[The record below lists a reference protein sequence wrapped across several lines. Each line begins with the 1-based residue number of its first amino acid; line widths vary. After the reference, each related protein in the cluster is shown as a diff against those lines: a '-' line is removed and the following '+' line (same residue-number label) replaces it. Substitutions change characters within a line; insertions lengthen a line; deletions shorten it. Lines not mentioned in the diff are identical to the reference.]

1 MKARPP
7 LKWSRACGN
16 RVTKRD
22 KMMKARQ
29 HDFQVGQL
37 ESEEENVQAF
47 RVKVLVKT
55 QSSGSPLREVTGRQ
69 AGRTENQSTS
79 ALQVNT
85 CCSLTPS
92 PVGTEGPLC
101 QSHKPLPAGHQ
112 NMKTFPLER
121 QIWAQQFHS
130 LVYTEE

>member
-16 RVTKRD
+16 RVTERD

-37 ESEEENVQAF
+37 ENEEENVQAF

-55 QSSGSPLREVTGRQ
+55 PELRQPISGSNRQ

-79 ALQVNT
+79 ALQLNT

-112 NMKTFPLER
+112 NMKPFPLDR
-121 QIWAQQFHS
+121 HIWAQQFHS
-130 LVYTEE
+130 VVYTEE